1 MKISKHASGE
11 AQKTRNCQQFC
22 SHMPLN
28 INPSNS
34 SQLTAFAAEK
44 A

>member
-11 AQKTRNCQQFC
+11 VQRNRNCHQFC
-22 SHMPLN
+22 SHMPLEN
-28 INPSNS
+28 NSLNS

>member
-1 MKISKHASGE
+1 MSISKHASGE
-11 AQKTRNCQQFC
+11 AQKNRNYQQFW
-22 SHMPLN
+22 SRMPLN
-28 INPSNS
+28 INSLNS